1 MLMPEHYSEEALRQW
16 GRNENVARIRD
27 LREHP
32 EHARARAG
40 LRRNYASL
48 TAAQAAWAVGQA
60 QAECRCPECGK
71 STVPAGDGGD
81 SYNCACPETQNE
93 IPKTGV

>member
-1 MLMPEHYSEEALRQW
+1 MLMPEHYSEEELRQW

-32 EHARARAG
+32 EHAKARAG

-60 QAECRCPECGK
+60 QKEI
-71 STVPAGDGGD
+71 AGGRPYEVVNGVVVEPLSDR
-81 SYNCACPETQNE
+81 Y
-93 IPKTGV
+93 PKW